1 MTAREATRPVAL
13 MLAALVVVLLVALAL
28 GVVAARAPDSAGQP
42 AESAT
47 IPVQQRTLSCLA
59 LPDGAR
65 SRVLAVGAPDLP
77 AAGAEAGRATVR
89 GPGIRLDEPGG
100 WAVLD
105 RPGAGRA
112 GPPLVQLA
120 AAGAA
125 APTVSA
131 VEASLALDGSGG
143 GLAVQRCAEPARR
156 WWFVGAG
163 STPSRDGTLLLSAP
177 AGTDAVVDVVL
188 RGPEGVLPA
197 VRTEDLR
204 VDAGDVVALT
214 LSDVVAG
221 TDDVAVEVEASQGR
235 VVAALADTW
244 GGGLRP
250 QGTDWLPAA
259 AAPARTVLVPGIVST
274 GTAPLLVVANPQE
287 QSVVARPALVTG
299 NGRAS
304 VPGAESVQVPA
315 GGVATVPLPKPVD
328 PGTSV
333 EVRADGPVTAAVR
346 LDDGSDVGLPAG
358 APPLAGVAAV
368 PLGLGA
374 VPAAPTLT
382 LAAVL
387 VDPDTRAVRSRSV
400 RLGGFS
406 EDGQQLG
413 AGRVEVPAGTS
424 LELDPGRALDLPRG
438 RLRDLAYL
446 LVEPGA
452 AGAAAVPLVGAVTL
466 RGPAG
471 LAVLPLQAL
480 VTEVTIPALVP
491 RVVPPGT

>member
-1 MTAREATRPVAL
+1 MTPRGAARAVGVAL
-13 MLAALVVVLLVALAL
+13 PALMVALAL
-28 GVVAARAPDSAGQP
+28 VLVSGRAPDSARRP
-42 AESAT
+42 AEPAT
-47 IPVQQRTLSCLA
+47 VPVEQRTLSCLA

-65 SRVLAVGAPDLP
+65 SRVLAVGIPDLP
-77 AAGAEAGRATVR
+77 GAGADLGPAMVR
-89 GPGIRLDEPGG
+89 GPGLSLDEPGA
-100 WAVLD
+100 WTVLD

-112 GPPLVQLA
+112 GPPLVQLT

-156 WWFVGAG
+156 WHFVGAG

-197 VRTEDLR
+197 VRTEDVR
-204 VDAGDVVALT
+204 VGDGDVVALT

-244 GGGLRP
+244 AGGLSA

-259 AAPARTVLVPGIVST
+259 AAPARTVLVPGVVDT
-274 GTAPLLVVANPQE
+274 RTAPLLVVANPGQ
-287 QSVVARPALVTG
+287 QSVVARPALVAG
-299 NGRAS
+299 SGRVS

-315 GGVATVPLPKPVD
+315 GGVATVPLPKRVE

-346 LDDGSDVGLPAG
+346 LDDGADVALPPG
-358 APPLAGVAAV
+358 AAPLTGAAVV

-374 VPAAPTLT
+374 VTATPTLT

-387 VDPDTRAVRSRSV
+387 VDPDTRAVRSRTV
-400 RLGGFS
+400 RLAGYS
-406 EDGQQLG
+406 EDGQRLA
-413 AGRVEVPAGTS
+413 AGRVELPAGTS
-424 LELDPGRALDLPRG
+424 VQVDLLRTLDLPRS
-438 RLRDLAYL
+438 RLRNLAYL
-446 LVEPGA
+446 LIEPSA
-452 AGAAAVPLVGAVTL
+452 AGVATVPLVGAVTL

-471 LAVLPLQAL
+471 LAVLPLQSL
-480 VTEVTIPALVP
+480 VTDVTIPALVP
-491 RVVPPGT
+491 QVVPPGS